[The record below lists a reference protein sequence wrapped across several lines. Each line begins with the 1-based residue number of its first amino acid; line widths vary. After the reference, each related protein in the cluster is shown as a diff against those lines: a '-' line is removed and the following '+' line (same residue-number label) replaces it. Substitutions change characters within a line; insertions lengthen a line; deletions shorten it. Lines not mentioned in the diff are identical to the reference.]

1 MQRKIIRQYYIL
13 SCLFNAGGMQVIA
26 AIYVTFLIKNG
37 LNLLEVNLVNMAFF
51 LTLFICEIPTG
62 AFADIFG
69 RKTSFVFACALMCA
83 SMFIYGS
90 SHTFVGFVIA
100 EVVAGIAATFRS
112 GAFQAWLVDSLKH
125 HEYEGEYHHIF
136 GREGLIRQLGGG
148 VGAVA
153 GSYLAAKNPVLPWF
167 VGGTVMGITALIA
180 YFTMQEGYFKRTTFS
195 WKRGLTSMKEVA
207 VSSIRYGT
215 TNKAVRFVLI
225 VTCIQIFAVQPLNMY
240 WQPFFKDQG
249 VKEQHLGYLFV
260 GMMTMLAFGAFI
272 ASRLRNKGDE
282 KRLILN
288 AQILTGAFVLVA
300 TLVTG
305 LPFAIALFL
314 LHEVPR
320 GCWSPL
326 MDNYLQ
332 KRIPSSERATIS
344 SFCSIAPHIG
354 GAIGLGVSGLIA
366 QHFGTSTSWIVSA
379 FALVVGAI
387 LVSRNGKSHTE

>member
-26 AIYVTFLIKNG
+26 AIYVTFLLRNG
-37 LNLLEVNLVNMAFF
+37 LNLLEVNLVNMVFF

-69 RKTSFVFACALMCA
+69 RKTSFVCACALMCL

-90 SHTFVGFVIA
+90 SHTFAGFVIA

-125 HEYEGEYHHIF
+125 HGYEGEYHHIF
-136 GREGLIRQLGGG
+136 GREGLIRQIGGG
-148 VGAVA
+148 IGAVA
-153 GSYLAAKNPVLPWF
+153 GSYLAVKNPVLPWF
-167 VGGTVMGITALIA
+167 VGGAVMGITALIA
-180 YFTMQEGYFKRTTFS
+180 YFTMQEGYFKHRVFS
-195 WKRGLTSMKEVA
+195 WKRGLASMKEVA

-215 TNKAVRFVLI
+215 TDKAVRFVLV

-240 WQPFFKDQG
+240 WQPFFKG
-249 VKEQHLGYLFV
+249 HAVKEQHLGYLFV

-272 ASRLRNKGDE
+272 ASRFRNRGNE
-282 KRLILN
+282 KKLILN
-288 AQILTGAFVLVA
+288 AQILTGIFVLAA

-305 LPFAIALFL
+305 LPFAITLFL

-354 GAIGLGVSGLIA
+354 GAVGLGVSGLIA
-366 QHFGTSTSWIVSA
+366 QHFGASVSWIVSG
-379 FALVVGAI
+379 LVLIIGAI
-387 LVSRNGKSHTE
+387 VVSRNGKSHFD